1 MNWYIKWK
9 YDLITLLT
17 CCCQLLQLSVHFT
30 LKFNLVNELFWLL
43 NKLFFCY
50 YLILAQY
57 IFTGTNSEYIFSPRI
72 INFYCGLIAQMK
84 IQMAPSKQ
92 EQTWWTFS
100 VSNTI
105 IFLVILFQTTSS
117 YKWYN
122 TFSYSKSLDLDA
134 CKMFFAFLL
143 NILYV
148 WLSI

>member
-1 MNWYIKWK
+1 M
-9 YDLITLLT
+9 
-17 CCCQLLQLSVHFT
+17 LQLSVHFT

-57 IFTGTNSEYIFSPRI
+57 IFSGTNSEYIFSPRI

-84 IQMAPSKQ
+84 IQMAPSKTRTDVVNLFWFQ
-92 EQTWWTFS
+92 YHS
-100 VSNTI
+100 VFCF
-105 IFLVILFQTTSS
+105 FLVILFQTTSS

-122 TFSYSKSLDLDA
+122 TFSYSKYLDLDA